1 MAPQVNPG
9 GTPVAHTRGRRWH
22 VELSVRFPGKKKV
35 DVAAG
40 SFVIHTDQSV
50 AHGGEATAPEPFDV
64 FLASI
69 GACAGVYVVAFCNSR
84 GTPAEEIRIEE
95 KARFD
100 RGTLAS
106 VTLEVVVPPS
116 FPAKYLQALQVAA
129 SSCPVKRAFD
139 AQPDISIRTVQASV
153 VARV

>member
-1 MAPQVNPG
+1 M
-9 GTPVAHTRGRRWH
+9 
-22 VELSVRFPGKKKV
+22 ELSVRFPGKKKV

-40 SFVIHTDQSV
+40 SFVIHTDQSP
-50 AHGGEATAPEPFDV
+50 AHGGDGTAPEPFDV

-69 GACAGVYVVAFCNSR
+69 GACAGVYVLAFCNSR
-84 GTPAEEIRIEE
+84 GIPTDEIRIEE

-106 VTLEVVVPPS
+106 VTLEVIVPPA
-116 FPAKYLQALQVAA
+116 FPSKYLQALQVAA

-139 AQPDISIRTVQASV
+139 ARPEISIRTSQPSV
-153 VARV
+153 EVRPD

>member
-1 MAPQVNPG
+1 M
-9 GTPVAHTRGRRWH
+9 
-22 VELSVRFPGKKKV
+22 ELSVRFPGKKKV
-35 DVAAG
+35 DVAVG

-50 AHGGEATAPEPFDV
+50 AHGGDGTAPEPFDV

-69 GACAGVYVVAFCNSR
+69 GSCAGVYVLAFCNSR
-84 GTPAEEIRIEE
+84 GIPTDEIRIEE
-95 KARFD
+95 KAQFD

-106 VTLEVVVPPS
+106 VTLDVIVPPG

-139 AQPDISIRTVQASV
+139 ARPEISIRTLQQAV
-153 VARV
+153 EARV

>member
-1 MAPQVNPG
+1 M
-9 GTPVAHTRGRRWH
+9 
-22 VELSVRFPGKKKV
+22 ELSVRFPGKKKV

-50 AHGGEATAPEPFDV
+50 AHGGDGSAPEPFDV

-69 GACAGVYVVAFCNSR
+69 GACAGVYVLAFCNSR
-84 GTPAEEIRIEE
+84 EIPTDEIRIEE
-95 KARFD
+95 KAQFD

-106 VTLEVVVPPS
+106 VTLDVIVPPT

-139 AQPDISIRTVQASV
+139 ARPAISIRTVQPGAE
-153 VARV
+153 ARV

>member
-1 MAPQVNPG
+1 
-9 GTPVAHTRGRRWH
+9 

-35 DVAAG
+35 DVAVG

-50 AHGGEATAPEPFDV
+50 AHGGDGTAPEPFDV

-69 GACAGVYVVAFCNSR
+69 GSCAGVYVLAFCNSR
-84 GTPAEEIRIEE
+84 GIPTDEIRIEE
-95 KARFD
+95 KAQFD

-106 VTLEVVVPPS
+106 VTLDVIVPPG

-139 AQPDISIRTVQASV
+139 ARPEISIRTLQQAV
-153 VARV
+153 EARV